1 MDLTEGAR
9 DLLRSLERPKGC
21 VLRLE
26 LVGQRFRLV
35 FDRPR
40 EDDDVLTDQE
50 VDLLHLSPR
59 VSRALQGIVLD
70 RDDTASGPSIALRR
84 PA

>member
-1 MDLTEGAR
+1 MDVTEGAR
-9 DLLRSLERPKGC
+9 DLLRSLERPRDR

-26 LVGQRFRLV
+26 LVGQRFQFV
-35 FDRPR
+35 FDLPR
-40 EDDDVLTDQE
+40 EDDDVLTDRE
-50 VDLLHLSPR
+50 MDLLHVSPR

-70 RDDTASGPSIALRR
+70 RDDTSEGPGIALRR